1 MRRYFRAYREETGE
15 EVTTKLITEVIE
27 SENTELVV
35 KTGVRDFLLSNR
47 FISKIFAQAA
57 LNPEVMLVYDQL
69 FSAEGS
75 EVYLKPVPLYFDPEE
90 AGEVTFGDCMLAAQA
105 RQEVCFGVKLIVDE
119 ARADHNFGVQ
129 LIPKRD
135 ERFRFEPG
143 DCLITLAEDE
153 S

>member
-1 MRRYFRAYREETGE
+1 
-15 EVTTKLITEVIE
+15 
-27 SENTELVV
+27 
-35 KTGVRDFLLSNR
+35 
-47 FISKIFAQAA
+47 
-57 LNPEVMLVYDQL
+57 
-69 FSAEGS
+69 
-75 EVYLKPVPLYFDPEE
+75 
-90 AGEVTFGDCMLAAQA
+90 MLAAQA
-105 RQEVCFGVKLIVDE
+105 RQEVCFGVKLIADE